1 MVRRFISTISA
12 AAFAAAMS
20 AFAETPLLRT
30 YRETTE
36 LSDAEFAEK
45 RQFEITCHVIAVY
58 ANDTVLAC
66 DSGECF
72 EVLFPRPSGA
82 VPGQVAVLRG
92 HTLYKID
99 TSQVRD
105 LVGEKAETINYPPP
119 HTHTHVR
126 TKARNR
132 LRSFAKQFHVLRQR
146 ARNDNGCVCRRHRL
160 RMELHDP
167 ARRSRRHQRRAP

>member
-1 MVRRFISTISA
+1 
-12 AAFAAAMS
+12 MS

-99 TSQVRD
+99 NSQVRD

-119 HTHTHVR
+119 PTHTHIRAHTR
-126 TKARNR
+126 T
-132 LRSFAKQFHVLRQR
+132 
-146 ARNDNGCVCRRHRL
+146 
-160 RMELHDP
+160 
-167 ARRSRRHQRRAP
+167 HQSTKPSPVFCEAIPHASSACEER